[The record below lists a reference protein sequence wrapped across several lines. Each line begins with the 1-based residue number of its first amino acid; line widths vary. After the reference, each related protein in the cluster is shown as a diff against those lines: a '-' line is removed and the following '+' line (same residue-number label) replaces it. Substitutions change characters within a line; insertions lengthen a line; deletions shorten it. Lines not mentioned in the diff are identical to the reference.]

1 MDGLRR
7 ASYGRGTQTNPVGE
21 TAFRQGGAEGATGPG
36 NSQAKGPQ
44 EDGTLESG
52 GRVRRAP
59 TDEVRLSASRKD
71 AQPNLSGLRTEGVA
85 NGASFAP
92 SNATPT
98 ETVLTDSPGPL
109 KRTPL
114 YELHKE
120 LGARLVP
127 FAGYEMP
134 VQYPTGILAEHAQ
147 TRTAAGLFD
156 VIHMGQ
162 VRLTARPGQNAAK
175 ALETLVPGDITGL
188 QPGQQRYTQ
197 FTNEQGGILDDLM
210 VTSTGDHLLL
220 VINAAC
226 KDDDLA
232 HLQKHLSATCEVEPT
247 FSRGLLAL
255 QGPLASQA
263 LARLAPAVATMKFM
277 TGTFV
282 TIDGASCYVTRSGYT
297 GGDGYEISTP
307 ADKTEVIAR
316 KLLAQPEV
324 KPIGL
329 GARDSLRL
337 EAGLCLYG
345 HDIDTTTTPIEA
357 VLLWSVGK
365 ERRAQGGFPGASIIQ
380 KQIAEGAKRR
390 RVGLLPEGKA
400 IARDGAEIVIGGKTV
415 GKVTS
420 GGFGPTLGRA
430 VAMGYVEKAHSA
442 NGTKVELTVRGK
454 PVPAEIVPM
463 PFVKHAY
470 YRG

>member
-1 MDGLRR
+1 L
-7 ASYGRGTQTNPVGE
+7 TEP
-21 TAFRQGGAEGATGPG
+21 ATGP
-36 NSQAKGPQ
+36 
-44 EDGTLESG
+44 
-52 GRVRRAP
+52 
-59 TDEVRLSASRKD
+59 
-71 AQPNLSGLRTEGVA
+71 
-85 NGASFAP
+85 
-92 SNATPT
+92 
-98 ETVLTDSPGPL
+98 L
-109 KRTPL
+109 KHTPL
-114 YELHKE
+114 HALHKE

-147 TRTAAGLFD
+147 TREAAGLFD
-156 VIHMGQ
+156 VSHMGQ
-162 VRLTARPGQNAAK
+162 VRLTAKPGQNVAR
-175 ALETLVPGDITGL
+175 ALESLVPGDITGL

-220 VINAAC
+220 VLNAAC
-226 KDDDLA
+226 KDADLA
-232 HLQKHLSATCEVEPT
+232 HIRKHLSGSCEIEPM

-255 QGPLASQA
+255 QGPQAAQA
-263 LARLAPAVATMKFM
+263 LARLVPSVATMKFM
-277 TGTFV
+277 TGTFAV
-282 TIDGASCYVTRSGYT
+282 IDGAECYITRSGYT

-307 ADKTEVIAR
+307 ANAAEPIAR

-345 HDIDTTTTPIEA
+345 HDIDTTTTPVEA
-357 VLLWSVGK
+357 GLLWSVGK
-365 ERRAQGGFPGASIIQ
+365 ERRAQGGFPGAAVVQ
-380 KQIAEGAKRR
+380 GQIAEGAPRKRI
-390 RVGLLPEGKA
+390 GLLPDGKA
-400 IARDGAEIVIGGKTV
+400 IAREGAEIVADGKIV

-420 GGFGPTLGRA
+420 GGFGPTIGRA
-430 VAMGYVEKAHSA
+430 VAMGYVDKMHAA
-442 NGTKVELTVRGK
+442 KGAKVELVVRGK
-454 PVPAEIVPM
+454 PAPAEIVPM

>member
-1 MDGLRR
+1 M
-7 ASYGRGTQTNPVGE
+7 
-21 TAFRQGGAEGATGPG
+21 
-36 NSQAKGPQ
+36 
-44 EDGTLESG
+44 
-52 GRVRRAP
+52 
-59 TDEVRLSASRKD
+59 
-71 AQPNLSGLRTEGVA
+71 TE
-85 NGASFAP
+85 
-92 SNATPT
+92 
-98 ETVLTDSPGPL
+98 L

-114 YELHKE
+114 YALHKE

-156 VIHMGQ
+156 VSHMGQ
-162 VRLTARPGQNAAK
+162 VRLTARSGQNAAK
-175 ALETLVPGDITGL
+175 ALETIAPGDITGL
-188 QPGQQRYTQ
+188 LPGQQRYTQ
-197 FTNEQGGILDDLM
+197 FTNETGGILDDLM

-220 VINAAC
+220 VVNAAC
-226 KDDDLA
+226 KDADLA
-232 HLQKHLSATCEVEPT
+232 HLQKHLASSCEVEPT

-263 LARLAPAVATMKFM
+263 LARLAPSVAAMKFM
-277 TGTFV
+277 TGAFV
-282 TIDGASCYVTRSGYT
+282 VIDGARCYVTRSGYT
-297 GGDGYEISTP
+297 GGDGFEISTP
-307 ADKTEVIAR
+307 ADRTEAIAR
-316 KLLAQPEV
+316 QLLAQPEV

-357 VLLWSVGK
+357 GLLWSIGK
-365 ERRAQGGFPGASIIQ
+365 ERRTKGGFPGAAVVQ
-380 KQIAEGAKRR
+380 KQMAEGAPRK

-400 IARDGAEIVIGGKTV
+400 IAREGAEIVLAGKV
-415 GKVTS
+415 LGKVTS
-420 GGFGPTLGRA
+420 GGFAPTLGRA
-430 VAMGYVEKAHSA
+430 VAMGYVDKARSA
-442 NGTKVELTVRGK
+442 NGTKVDLVVRGK
-454 PVPAEIVPM
+454 PVPAEIVAM

>member
-1 MDGLRR
+1 M
-7 ASYGRGTQTNPVGE
+7 E
-21 TAFRQGGAEGATGPG
+21 T
-36 NSQAKGPQ
+36 S
-44 EDGTLESG
+44 
-52 GRVRRAP
+52 
-59 TDEVRLSASRKD
+59 LS
-71 AQPNLSGLRTEGVA
+71 E
-85 NGASFAP
+85 
-92 SNATPT
+92 
-98 ETVLTDSPGPL
+98 L

-114 YELHKE
+114 YALHKE

-134 VQYPTGILAEHAQ
+134 VQYPTGILAEHAH

-156 VIHMGQ
+156 VSHMGQ
-162 VRLTARPGQNAAK
+162 LRLTAKPGRNAAQ
-175 ALETLVPGDITGL
+175 ALETLVPGDIAGL
-188 QPGQQRYTQ
+188 APGQQRYTQ
-197 FTNEQGGILDDLM
+197 LTNETGGILDDLM

-226 KDDDLA
+226 KDADLA
-232 HLQKHLSATCEVEPT
+232 HLQKHLSTACEVEPT

-255 QGPLASQA
+255 QGPQA
-263 LARLAPAVATMKFM
+263 ALVLARLAPSVGTMNFM
-277 TGTFV
+277 TGTFAV
-282 TIDGASCYVTRSGYT
+282 IDGARCYVTRSGYT

-307 ADKTEVIAR
+307 ADRTDAIAR

-324 KPIGL
+324 KPVGL

-357 VLLWSVGK
+357 GLLWSIGK
-365 ERRAQGGFPGASIIQ
+365 ERRASGGFPGAAVIR
-380 KQIAEGAKRR
+380 KQIAEGAPRR

-400 IARDGAEIVIGGKTV
+400 IAREGAEIAFAGRIV

-420 GGFGPTLGRA
+420 GGFAPTLGRA
-430 VAMGYVEKAHSA
+430 VAMGYVERAHSA
-442 NGTKVELTVRGK
+442 SGIKVELMVRGK
-454 PVPAEIVPM
+454 SVPAEIVPM

>member
-1 MDGLRR
+1 M
-7 ASYGRGTQTNPVGE
+7 NE
-21 TAFRQGGAEGATGPG
+21 TTAA
-36 NSQAKGPQ
+36 
-44 EDGTLESG
+44 
-52 GRVRRAP
+52 
-59 TDEVRLSASRKD
+59 
-71 AQPNLSGLRTEGVA
+71 
-85 NGASFAP
+85 
-92 SNATPT
+92 
-98 ETVLTDSPGPL
+98 PL

-114 YELHKE
+114 YDLHRE

-134 VQYPTGILAEHAQ
+134 VQYPAGILAEHAQ

-156 VIHMGQ
+156 VSHMGQ
-162 VRLTARPGQNAAK
+162 VRLTAKPGSNAAT
-175 ALETLVPGDITGL
+175 ALEALVPGDIAGL

-197 FTNEQGGILDDLM
+197 FTNETGGILDDLM

-226 KDDDLA
+226 KDADLA
-232 HLQKHLSATCEVEPT
+232 HLQQHLTASCDVEPT

-255 QGPLASQA
+255 QGPQAAQA
-263 LARLAPAVATMKFM
+263 LARLVPQVATMKFM
-277 TGTFV
+277 TGAFV
-282 TIDGASCYVTRSGYT
+282 VIDGARCYVTRSGYT

-307 ADKTEVIAR
+307 ADATEGIAR

-345 HDIDTTTTPIEA
+345 HDIDMTTTPVEA
-357 VLLWSVGK
+357 GLLWSIGK
-365 ERRAQGGFPGASIIQ
+365 ERRAQGGFPGAAVIQ
-380 KQIAEGAKRR
+380 KQITEGAPRK

-400 IARDGAEIVIGGKTV
+400 IAREGCEIAIAGKAI

-420 GGFGPTLGRA
+420 GGFAPTLGRA
-430 VAMGYVEKAHSA
+430 VAMGYVERAHAA
-442 NGTKVELTVRGK
+442 NGTKVELIVRGK
-454 PVPAEIVPM
+454 PLPAEIVPM